1 MAQQDDIKTALDV
14 VRKDVADQTTVIA
27 GMSVYVAGIQKQL
40 VDLANASKDTE
51 TAGALMAL
59 ASQIESNT
67 KSDAD
72 AMAANLTG
80 VTPAQA
86 GTADPVPVVDPNPAQ
101 AATANS
107 ATDAFGRQL
116 VYNSTGG
123 LWKDGDGLKYD
134 SNGTLIP
141 AP

>member
-1 MAQQDDIKTALDV
+1 
-14 VRKDVADQTTVIA
+14 VRKDVSNQTTVIA

-40 VDLANASKDTE
+40 VDMANATKDTE

-80 VTPAQA
+80 ITPAQA
-86 GTADPVPVVDPNPAQ
+86 GTTTEPAPAPVTDPF
-101 AATANS
+101 ATAPV
-107 ATDAFGRQL
+107 
-116 VYNSTGG
+116 VYNSTGAV
-123 LWKDGDGLKYD
+123 WKDGDGPKYD
-134 SNGTLIP
+134 SSGVLIP
-141 AP
+141 APSA